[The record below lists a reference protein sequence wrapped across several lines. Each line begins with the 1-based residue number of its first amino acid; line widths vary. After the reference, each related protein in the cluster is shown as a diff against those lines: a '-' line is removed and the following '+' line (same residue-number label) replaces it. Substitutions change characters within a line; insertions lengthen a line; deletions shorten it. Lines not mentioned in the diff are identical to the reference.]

1 ASNDPLIVLD
11 GIAFSG
17 SIGDID
23 PNNIKSI
30 DILKDAS
37 ATAIYGSRG
46 ANGVILITT
55 NKGQKGQEA
64 TFSYNS
70 YYGLKNIFAKYPM
83 MDGPEFVKL
92 RKEAGVYTAN
102 GLDESDD
109 VNTDWQD
116 LLYGTAIVT
125 SHDIGVTGGTEKGS
139 YNFGLG
145 YYKDEAVLP
154 GQDYQRFSLRASIDQ
169 EIGNYIRVGFTTN
182 NNYSI
187 SNGNNLG
194 IYGTLNSSPIADP
207 YNDDGSFKRIIRM
220 PLDEQWVYARET
232 INGLGDSWIDQ
243 TKSFGSYNSIYGEL
257 QIPGVEGLSY
267 RINLG
272 LNYRQSN
279 GGSYTGE
286 GVFSNVETNP
296 STASVSNSLTTK
308 WAVEN
313 LITYDRTFG
322 KHHINL

>member
-1 ASNDPLIVLD
+1 
-11 GIAFSG
+11 
-17 SIGDID
+17 
-23 PNNIKSI
+23 
-30 DILKDAS
+30 
-37 ATAIYGSRG
+37 
-46 ANGVILITT
+46 
-55 NKGQKGQEA
+55 
-64 TFSYNS
+64 
-70 YYGLKNIFAKYPM
+70 
-83 MDGPEFVKL
+83 
-92 RKEAGVYTAN
+92 
-102 GLDESDD
+102 
-109 VNTDWQD
+109 
-116 LLYGTAIVT
+116 
-125 SHDIGVTGGTEKGS
+125 
-139 YNFGLG
+139 GLG

-220 PLDEQWVYARET
+220 PLDEQWVYSRET
-232 INGLGDSWIDQ
+232 INSLGDSWIDQ

-322 KHHINL
+322 KHHINLLGLYSAEENFYNRSYMTAKDIPSDAFQFYNLGRANEQPVVDPDQQQYEKSGLMSGMGRLIYSYDNRYMLT